1 MRLLHVLLGV
11 VAGLLVGALGCVVY
25 PGPVDLPWVDL
36 VLAAALVGSGAWFL
50 LEWGKHTAWFGY
62 AVGVTVV
69 TFYLLSAPPANDTV
83 MSVYMWASQAWLI
96 AAPLCALIPA
106 AFVRRPERSARK

>member
-25 PGPVDLPWVDL
+25 PGPVDLPWVGL

-62 AVGVTVV
+62 AVGVTVAADFALV
-69 TFYLLSAPPANDTV
+69 DKWLSAAVTP
-83 MSVYMWASQAWLI
+83 
-96 AAPLCALIPA
+96 
-106 AFVRRPERSARK
+106 SARSSRQLSPSQVSASACVCHS